1 MTRFTTADDTTLPGR
16 FKGLQGEECG
26 EATFPEAR
34 QPYFRGSTVTCSLG
48 GLAHTPMS
56 NTTHRVGIHFKCM
69 HTPDN

>member
-1 MTRFTTADDTTLPGR
+1 M
-16 FKGLQGEECG
+16 
-26 EATFPEAR
+26 FPEAR